1 MNRPVDDLRG
11 KLVVE
16 QVERGEGK
24 GVEVRTGWGVAQI
37 RRQPIAER
45 RRPGA
50 VAVVRAVPPKQLP
63 DLPANG
69 PERAGGA
76 GGATLRLLTRGELP
90 HETREVVRAARRRQ
104 CPHVLEPEVVG
115 ELVDPPG
122 PGGVRGVRE
131 PHSWTS
137 IHTVFAGPALTR

>member
-1 MNRPVDDLRG
+1 MGRRADPPATGRG
-11 KLVVE
+11 ASATWR
-16 QVERGEGK
+16 RGR
-24 GVEVRTGWGVAQI
+24 RTG
-37 RRQPIAER
+37 
-45 RRPGA
+45 RPTQA
-50 VAVVRAVPPKQLP
+50 APRPS
-63 DLPANG
+63 ANG

-76 GGATLRLLTRGELP
+76 GGTTLRPLTRGELP

-104 CPHVLEPEVVG
+104 RPHVLEPEVVG